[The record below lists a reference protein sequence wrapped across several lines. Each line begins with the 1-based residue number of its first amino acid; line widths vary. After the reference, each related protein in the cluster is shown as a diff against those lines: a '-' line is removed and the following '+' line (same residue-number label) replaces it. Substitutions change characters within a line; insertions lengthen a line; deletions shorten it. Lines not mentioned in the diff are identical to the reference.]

1 MTRADVLV
9 IGGGATGLGIAWD
22 LALRG
27 ISVVLV
33 EMGDL
38 SSGTSG
44 RYHGLLHSGAR
55 YVVSDPETA
64 RECMKENTILR
75 RIAPRAIDETGGLF
89 VLAQGDDPS
98 FVEAW
103 MSGCRSAGIPVG
115 EISAPEARKREP
127 MLHPGIL
134 RAFEVPDAVC
144 HSLKLA
150 SFLAQAAQARSAELL
165 PFHKLDGLILD
176 NHRVEGAVAT
186 DRRTGQ
192 SVELRFRLAVNAAG
206 PWAGSIAAMA
216 GIALP
221 MDLSRGA
228 MVAYGGRLVSSAVQ
242 RLCAPGDA
250 DAILPRG
257 RVSVGGTTAV
267 ATTDPADRRIEQW
280 ETRMITARLAEIL
293 PALGSA
299 KVVHAWSAVRPLF
312 DPEGRAANADT
323 RKWSR
328 GFSVLDHAA
337 SHGVE
342 GIVTVVGGKLATYRL
357 MAEKTAD
364 LVCRKLGIE
373 QPCRTGETSIG

>member
-27 ISVVLV
+27 VSVTLV

-64 RECMKENTILR
+64 RECIKENKTLR
-75 RIAPRAIDETGGLF
+75 RIASHAIDDTGGLF
-89 VLAQGDDPS
+89 VLAPGDDPS
-98 FVEAW
+98 FVEPW
-103 MSGCRSAGIPVG
+103 MTGCRSAGIPVR
-115 EISAPEARKREP
+115 EISVPEARKREP

-150 SFLAQAAQARSAELL
+150 TFLAQAAQAQGAVLL
-165 PFHKLDGLILD
+165 PFHRLDGLVMK
-176 NHRVEGAVAT
+176 NARVEGAVAT
-186 DRRTGQ
+186 DARTGHF
-192 SVELRFRLAVNAAG
+192 VELRFRLAMNAAG
-206 PWAGSIAAMA
+206 PWAGSVAAMA

-228 MVAYGGRLVSSAVQ
+228 MVAYGGRLVNSAVQ

-257 RVSVGGTTAV
+257 RVSIGGTTSV

-280 ETRMITARLAEIL
+280 ERELITKRLAEIL
-293 PALGSA
+293 PGLGSA

-312 DPEGRAANADT
+312 DPEGRAASADT

-328 GFSVLDHAA
+328 GFSVLDHAG

-342 GIVTVVGGKLATYRL
+342 GIATVVGGKLATYRL

-364 LVCRKLGIE
+364 LVCRKLGME
-373 QPCRTGETSIG
+373 QPCRTAEISIS